1 MNSRPASE
9 PYSRPRPDLLL
20 GRDPEIATIA
30 ALLDAEGQQ
39 PAAVVFSGDAG
50 IGKSSVVQAGIDM
63 AAARGLTTLVAR
75 PSEMQAGAP
84 FAVVTDLT
92 AGLDAAIHQLPPPQR
107 HALRVATLRDA
118 ALSPG
123 LQPHVVA
130 VALRNLLLALGSNGP
145 LCVVLDDAHW
155 IDEASLGVLSYA
167 AGRLT
172 DTPIRWFV
180 AGRSEGAIDD
190 LLLRR
195 TVPPER
201 LVTHVLGPLSPGAIQ
216 AMIRRRLGVR
226 LPHHLMTRIADVAN
240 GNPFFAQELTRA
252 VLRDG
257 DLAPGRPLPVP
268 AGPTELVSARVRSL
282 DDRARDS
289 LLLLAAMDSPSVDV
303 VHAVGGADAVAALDA
318 AESAGLI
325 VRAVGQVRFEHPLV
339 AAAAY
344 ADADAP
350 ARRVAHRQLAAVAT
364 DVETRA
370 RHLAR
375 AATDP
380 EERLAVAIQ
389 AAADAADARGARGS
403 AAELAELACN
413 LTPPSQPDALAERR
427 LALARRLLEL
437 GDLGRAGAA
446 AAKVID
452 DGPPGPTR
460 ARARLVVA
468 EIGKW
473 SESRE
478 VGRSEAFAARE
489 EPDLDAV
496 ALAEIDRFLSSC
508 SYTEEESLEHLE
520 RAIARLRGADAPAL
534 LAELLSDRAGATFL
548 LGRGADDKAM
558 AEAIELEPRVARRKV
573 ASSARTTAAVVAL
586 FSDELSEARATF
598 EMLAAEAAELG
609 EENSLADLLAHL
621 ANVETRAGRW
631 VVAETHARALIE
643 LADRMDRMLQ
653 ALALARLG
661 GIQALTGPESVARAT
676 LAGATEVA
684 SEAGWPFALA
694 LAHAGVGMLELALGH
709 SPAAVD
715 ELRAATALIAERG
728 MLDPGVVPIAGDLV
742 EALIEV
748 GELDEAADRI
758 AQLEQQG
765 RRLARPRAIGTA
777 ARAEAL
783 LLAARGEGERAVAA
797 AVRATDTLAGTE
809 LPLEHAR
816 SLLVAGRVH
825 RRARHKGLAHAL
837 LTQSV
842 EAFDRLGARLW
853 AAQARMELSRV
864 GLRPSAP
871 GHLTDTERRVA
882 ELVARGLTNRQ
893 VADAAFLTPR
903 SVEGVLRRIYAKLGV
918 SSRAQLAAVI
928 SAGAADPAVDRQRA

>member
-437 GDLGRAGAA
+437 GDLGRARAA

-452 DGPPGPTR
+452 DDPPGPTR

-496 ALAEIDRFLSSC
+496 ALAEIDR
-508 SYTEEESLEHLE
+508 
-520 RAIARLRGADAPAL
+520 
-534 LAELLSDRAGATFL
+534 
-548 LGRGADDKAM
+548 
-558 AEAIELEPRVARRKV
+558 
-573 ASSARTTAAVVAL
+573 
-586 FSDELSEARATF
+586 
-598 EMLAAEAAELG
+598 
-609 EENSLADLLAHL
+609 
-621 ANVETRAGRW
+621 
-631 VVAETHARALIE
+631 
-643 LADRMDRMLQ
+643 
-653 ALALARLG
+653 
-661 GIQALTGPESVARAT
+661 
-676 LAGATEVA
+676 
-684 SEAGWPFALA
+684 
-694 LAHAGVGMLELALGH
+694 
-709 SPAAVD
+709 
-715 ELRAATALIAERG
+715 
-728 MLDPGVVPIAGDLV
+728 
-742 EALIEV
+742 
-748 GELDEAADRI
+748 
-758 AQLEQQG
+758 
-765 RRLARPRAIGTA
+765 
-777 ARAEAL
+777 
-783 LLAARGEGERAVAA
+783 
-797 AVRATDTLAGTE
+797 
-809 LPLEHAR
+809 
-816 SLLVAGRVH
+816 
-825 RRARHKGLAHAL
+825 
-837 LTQSV
+837 
-842 EAFDRLGARLW
+842 
-853 AAQARMELSRV
+853 
-864 GLRPSAP
+864 
-871 GHLTDTERRVA
+871 
-882 ELVARGLTNRQ
+882 
-893 VADAAFLTPR
+893 
-903 SVEGVLRRIYAKLGV
+903 
-918 SSRAQLAAVI
+918 
-928 SAGAADPAVDRQRA
+928 